1 MHVSISNIFI
11 NARKKSSPLL
21 GKPILNEKDEVIKN
35 RKTNNSDN
43 NFVAEYNI
51 WCTNLADGLI
61 PTPTFY

>member
-1 MHVSISNIFI
+1 MFQYLIYLLML
-11 NARKKSSPLL
+11 KKSRPLI

-43 NFVAEYNI
+43 NFSAEYNI